1 MTRNLW
7 TNYRLQMFFE
17 QNKDEFFHGKVEL
30 PTGSIVVP
38 SDWMNIFYLMQH
50 AYRHLFTEGI
60 GLRQVMDIYFA
71 LKASVLSDEDADR
84 LKKATASF
92 GLDRFISG
100 IMWVLQRVFGLGM
113 IGMPWIPNQRE
124 GEFLLSEI
132 MQSGNFG
139 KQDERFGNASGSKAG
154 KLTVVSRRTMHLA
167 SRYTGEAL
175 AAPFYYAW
183 HFLWKRITQ
192 LTD

>member
-1 MTRNLW
+1 MELHYRVSVTRNLW
-7 TNYRLQMFFE
+7 TNYRLQKFFE
-17 QNKDEFFHGKVEL
+17 QNKDEFFRGKVEL

-113 IGMPWIPNQRE
+113 IG
-124 GEFLLSEI
+124 
-132 MQSGNFG
+132 
-139 KQDERFGNASGSKAG
+139 
-154 KLTVVSRRTMHLA
+154 
-167 SRYTGEAL
+167 
-175 AAPFYYAW
+175 
-183 HFLWKRITQ
+183 Q
-192 LTD
+192 LG